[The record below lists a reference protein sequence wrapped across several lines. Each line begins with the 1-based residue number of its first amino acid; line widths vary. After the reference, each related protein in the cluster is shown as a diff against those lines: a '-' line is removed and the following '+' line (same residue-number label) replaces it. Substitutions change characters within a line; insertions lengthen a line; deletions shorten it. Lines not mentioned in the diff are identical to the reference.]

1 MSRWVSA
8 AFGSGCCVV
17 ASALLTPVF
26 IQSSLSSF
34 APLVFLLVIVVVAV
48 RFGSFAGM
56 LGTIGGALVFAVFL
70 FEPRFSIMIND
81 AGARNHLIWMVLIG
95 VVVSDLLGAYS
106 LGGTST
112 SKHS

>member
-1 MSRWVSA
+1 MRLW
-8 AFGSGCCVV
+8 F
-17 ASALLTPVF
+17 F
-26 IQSSLSSF
+26 FSSLLWSLSGLEVLPECW
-34 APLVFLLVIVVVAV
+34 ALIA
-48 RFGSFAGM
+48 
-56 LGTIGGALVFAVFL
+56 GALVFAVFL

-106 LGGTST
+106 LGSTST